1 MASGA
6 SFVWQKGHISQV
18 WMKLEDE
25 KKPRYKIWSVQTSLT
40 VKMIPKREDFSVFAP
55 SYKCDNAE
63 YDRFISD
70 LQLQTLIYYE
80 SKALILSLSNNSHV
94 LI

>member
-1 MASGA
+1 
-6 SFVWQKGHISQV
+6 
-18 WMKLEDE
+18 
-25 KKPRYKIWSVQTSLT
+25 
-40 VKMIPKREDFSVFAP
+40 MIPKSEDFSVFAP